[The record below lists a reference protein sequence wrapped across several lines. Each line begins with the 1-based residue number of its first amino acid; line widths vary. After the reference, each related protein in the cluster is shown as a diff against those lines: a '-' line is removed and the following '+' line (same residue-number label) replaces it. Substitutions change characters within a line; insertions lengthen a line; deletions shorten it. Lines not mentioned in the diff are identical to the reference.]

1 MVEEHFDGCSYF
13 VDSADDK
20 ALAEA
25 ARKVEAMGGGDIKL
39 LFVTGLYLGWQLNI
53 LCLFLACILGIL
65 FGLIANRKKDSQ
77 TLFPWGPAITAAA
90 IVTLLAGQP
99 LLEAYLSLL

>member
-25 ARKVEAMGGGDIKL
+25 ARKVEAMGGSVKL
-39 LFVTGLYLGWQLNI
+39 VLRRLPED
-53 LCLFLACILGIL
+53 A
-65 FGLIANRKKDSQ
+65 
-77 TLFPWGPAITAAA
+77 
-90 IVTLLAGQP
+90 
-99 LLEAYLSLL
+99 